1 MMNHMK
7 KIIASLLAILLTLS
21 FAACGA
27 EEAPVETGNQQLQAS
42 QNTTPSTEADSTEST
57 GDVSVPTQTEPDTTQ
72 PTATEPT
79 GTEPVVTQPVVTEPV
94 AAEPPA
100 TEVPV
105 TEPAVTEPIVTE
117 PVTTEPPATQAPS
130 TEPPATQAPAADPN
144 NYFFNEN
151 NNGIDVNAVAIKPR
165 YVYWENG
172 KLVAECFVINGFP
185 HTVANINVKALEIYN
200 ASGLIASAA
209 FGELQG
215 LVLPSG
221 YHGVWKFVFNADCV
235 SQVNAA
241 LQSLTLRYNVSN
253 TY

>member
-21 FAACGA
+21 FAACGSQDL
-27 EEAPVETGNQQLQAS
+27 PVETGDQQLQAS
-42 QNTTPSTEADSTEST
+42 QNTTQATEDNQTQPTTEGT
-57 GDVSVPTQTEPDTTQ
+57 VPTQTEPDTTQ
-72 PTATEPT
+72 PTAKEPSVTEPVAT
-79 GTEPVVTQPVVTEPV
+79 ETIVTEPVVTEPLVTEPPVTEPVVTEP
-94 AAEPPA
+94 PA
-100 TEVPV
+100 
-105 TEPAVTEPIVTE
+105 
-117 PVTTEPPATQAPS
+117 TEPPATQAPTDDS
-130 TEPPATQAPAADPN
+130 D

-151 NNGIDVNAVAIKPR
+151 NNGIDTNAVSIKPR

-172 KLVAECFVINGFP
+172 QLVAECFVINGFP
-185 HTVANINVKALEIYN
+185 HTIANINVKALEIYN
-200 ASGLIASAA
+200 ESGLIASGG

>member
-1 MMNHMK
+1 MIHILK
-7 KIIASLLAILLTLS
+7 KTAAILLVIGLTLS
-21 FAACGA
+21 FVACGA

-42 QNTTPSTEADSTEST
+42 QNTTPSTEADPTEST
-57 GDVSVPTQTEPDTTQ
+57 GDVNVPTQTEPDTTQ

-79 GTEPVVTQPVVTEPV
+79 VTEPVVTQPIVTEPV
-94 AAEPPA
+94 
-100 TEVPV
+100 V
-105 TEPAVTEPIVTE
+105 TEPAVTEPSVTVPPVTE
-117 PVTTEPPATQAPS
+117 PSVTESVVTEPSATEPPV

-144 NYFFNEN
+144 NYFFNET
-151 NNGIDVNAVAIKPR
+151 NNGIDANAVAIKPR

-172 KLVAECFVINGFP
+172 QLVAECFVINGFP
-185 HTVANINVKALEIYN
+185 HTIGNINVKALEIYN
-200 ASGLIASAA
+200 ESGLIASGG

-221 YHGVWKFVFNADCV
+221 YHGVWKFVFNAGSV
-235 SQVNAA
+235 SQPNAA